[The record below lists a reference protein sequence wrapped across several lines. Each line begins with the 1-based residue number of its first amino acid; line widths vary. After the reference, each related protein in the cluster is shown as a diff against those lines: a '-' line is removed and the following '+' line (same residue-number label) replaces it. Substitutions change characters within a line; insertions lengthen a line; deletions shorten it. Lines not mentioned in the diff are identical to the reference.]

1 MNDFWEEGKQS
12 KYKKYLLLSSNLNL
26 QGFATNEFIEISWS
40 FSIFFY
46 LNFNSYFPNLISQ
59 LDMRLSFYWEFQVV
73 HDVPYPISLYCSN
86 VTIRIK
92 MQYSMLI
99 GSESLLYSFL
109 QQLMYYSIYLRGNEH
124 R

>member
-59 LDMRLSFYWEFQVV
+59 LDMRLSFYREFQVV

>member
-1 MNDFWEEGKQS
+1 MNDLWEEEKQS

-59 LDMRLSFYWEFQVV
+59 LDMRLSFYV
-73 HDVPYPISLYCSN
+73 ILS
-86 VTIRIK
+86 RIPSGTRRSVS
-92 MQYSMLI
+92 YFIILF
-99 GSESLLYSFL
+99 E
-109 QQLMYYSIYLRGNEH
+109 RNDPD
-124 R
+124 